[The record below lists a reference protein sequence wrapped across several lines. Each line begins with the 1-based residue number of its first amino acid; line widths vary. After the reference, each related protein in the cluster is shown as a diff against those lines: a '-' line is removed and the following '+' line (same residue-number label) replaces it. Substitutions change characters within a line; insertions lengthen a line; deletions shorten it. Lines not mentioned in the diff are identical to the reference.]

1 MQQPIGEFIRQVRR
15 QHNLTQSELG
25 GTSFSKSYVSAV
37 ERNKIA
43 SSPEALRFFAEQLDQ
58 PDDYFTS
65 LVQQVDNIRQL
76 SMPGAPGL
84 LTASDT
90 AHQDETL
97 TLLDILLESTELHNL
112 SARYDLPRLAP
123 EVIAA
128 LPAHKQS
135 RYYFLMGL
143 VAKQKQDLITALDAF
158 ERALALALDK
168 HRPAILDEL
177 GVNYYSAKAYQVAC
191 YKTELTMMQQ
201 QNYALRLNF
210 IVEMI
215 TVL

>member
-25 GTSFSKSYVSAV
+25 GMRFSKSYVSAV

-43 SSPEALRFFAEQLDQ
+43 SSPEALRFFAEQLGQ

-76 SMPGAPGL
+76 SMPNVPGL
-84 LTASDT
+84 LTSSDT
-90 AHQDETL
+90 AYQDEAL

-128 LPAHKQS
+128 LPGHKQS

-143 VAKQKQDLITALDAF
+143 VAKQKQDLIYVLDAF
-158 ERALALALDK
+158 ERAHALAPDK
-168 HRPAILDEL
+168 I
-177 GVNYYSAKAYQVAC
+177 C
-191 YKTELTMMQQ
+191 
-201 QNYALRLNF
+201 
-210 IVEMI
+210 
-215 TVL
+215 